1 MIKTEQQSYMKIYF
15 RKAKEGET
23 ETTGEKLISCVVL
36 AKWELSLCPVRR
48 QWLWCTSLTQVRCT
62 KTIYYMYSEQAV
74 AYMFYNHIYFKQ
86 TTC

>member
-48 QWLWCTSLTQVRCT
+48 Q
-62 KTIYYMYSEQAV
+62 
-74 AYMFYNHIYFKQ
+74 
-86 TTC
+86 